1 MDVCETVKLRKAENS
16 GLQDVAIFCR
26 HCVLKLVL
34 LASALSGDFQF
45 LKYLNKYKTVDEK
58 VATAAFKNVAG
69 HLSYLGDE
77 LVALAFFHR
86 SVSCDEKQHMIQ
98 ALQSAGSKDIPKR
111 VLNVD
116 EDTLE
121 KKNLHDFITSTF
133 CGESHFLDAL
143 QILNVASV

>member
-1 MDVCETVKLRKAENS
+1 
-16 GLQDVAIFCR
+16 
-26 HCVLKLVL
+26 
-34 LASALSGDFQF
+34 
-45 LKYLNKYKTVDEK
+45 
-58 VATAAFKNVAG
+58 
-69 HLSYLGDE
+69 
-77 LVALAFFHR
+77 
-86 SVSCDEKQHMIQ
+86 MIQ
-98 ALQSAGSKDIPKR
+98 ALQSAGSKDIPKT